1 MDNSENLYREHELL
15 TEHFGFLPISII
27 DDIINVVNEIIYAAL
42 TGIEVFVGK
51 ELGQVEEAAQGMH
64 KVETLLENLIDRN
77 YEIFERYTLD
87 NIFAI
92 RENVQITLNHYKG
105 LDFTIDQSEEDKIDK
120 ELKEMRRSTLFT
132 KLEKDHNVFPVTDT
146 FQNIQNQIIKLK
158 NNLSRLYEHTNNDN
172 DDNNNRKN
180 YNLYIK
186 IEDEREE
193 FIRNRAS
200 KIVEQIKLKRIQ
212 VNEDEDNNNYKK
224 RKIEENP
231 SDKENDELLKEVD
244 ELEILKTIFNL

>member
-1 MDNSENLYREHELL
+1 LIISLQFLLY
-15 TEHFGFLPISII
+15 
-27 DDIINVVNEIIYAAL
+27 DAL

-132 KLEKDHNVFPVTDT
+132 KLEKDHNDT

-158 NNLSRLYEHTNNDN
+158 NNLSRLYEHTNNGN

-231 SDKENDELLKEVD
+231 SAKENDELLKEVD

>member
-1 MDNSENLYREHELL
+1 LIISLQFLLY
-15 TEHFGFLPISII
+15 
-27 DDIINVVNEIIYAAL
+27 DAL

-158 NNLSRLYEHTNNDN
+158 NNLSRLYEHTNNGN

-231 SDKENDELLKEVD
+231 SAKENDELLKEVD

>member
-231 SDKENDELLKEVD
+231 SAKENDELLKEVD

>member
-132 KLEKDHNVFPVTDT
+132 KLEKDHNDT

-158 NNLSRLYEHTNNDN
+158 NNLSRLYEHTNNGN

-231 SDKENDELLKEVD
+231 SAKENDELLKEVD

>member
-1 MDNSENLYREHELL
+1 NLYREHELL

-158 NNLSRLYEHTNNDN
+158 NNLSRLYEHTNNGN

-231 SDKENDELLKEVD
+231 SAKENDELLKEVD

>member
-158 NNLSRLYEHTNNDN
+158 NNLSRLYEHTNNGN

-231 SDKENDELLKEVD
+231 SAKENDELLKEVD

>member
-1 MDNSENLYREHELL
+1 MY
-15 TEHFGFLPISII
+15 
-27 DDIINVVNEIIYAAL
+27 Y
-42 TGIEVFVGK
+42 
-51 ELGQVEEAAQGMH
+51 
-64 KVETLLENLIDRN
+64 
-77 YEIFERYTLD
+77 
-87 NIFAI
+87 
-92 RENVQITLNHYKG
+92 
-105 LDFTIDQSEEDKIDK
+105 QSEKTKSYAVCFDNC
-120 ELKEMRRSTLFT
+120 LKGSTLFT

-158 NNLSRLYEHTNNDN
+158 NNLSRLYEHTNNGN

-231 SDKENDELLKEVD
+231 SAKENDELLKEVD